1 MNKNTRRA
9 RKGNP
14 RQGVAPLSNST
25 DITIGTGEKRT
36 IGQRNANP
44 IVKGVCVDT
53 RTIGR
58 APKRYPEISMA
69 DRRKQG

>member
-1 MNKNTRRA
+1 MANKNTRAA
-9 RKGNP
+9 RKRG
-14 RQGVAPLSNST
+14 LSNNPET
-25 DITIGTGEKRT
+25 TVGTGERRS
-36 IGQRNANP
+36 IVARNANP

-69 DRRKQG
+69 DRHGKGR